1 MEVVTRWRRGS
12 RVVLWEAGSRKGRK
26 KGTITSDR
34 LLPQRR
40 QPGRSFRQNMV
51 AACSKATFLLLSGV
65 IEVTSEGGKRGPSP
79 TPTPTPPPATLPLSL
94 PHYPTVHTF
103 QQLRLIG
110 MSLCCSLRKVPHLK
124 GSHCQ
129 EAVGSTLSDCC
140 IPPFSGNDKRCM
152 FAGPL
157 VVRRQLHPRT

>member
-1 MEVVTRWRRGS
+1 MLR
-12 RVVLWEAGSRKGRK
+12 EAGGRKGRK
-26 KGTITSDR
+26 KGTITSGR

-51 AACSKATFLLLSGV
+51 AARSKATFVLLSGV
-65 IEVTSEGGKRGPSP
+65 IEVTSEGGKRACYPHPSILP
-79 TPTPTPPPATLPLSL
+79 PLPPPATLPPAL
-94 PHYPTVHTF
+94 PRYPTVHTF

-129 EAVGSTLSDCC
+129 EAVGNTLSDCC
-140 IPPFSGNDKRCM
+140 VPPFSGTAKRCM

-157 VVRRQLHPRT
+157 VERRQLHPRI